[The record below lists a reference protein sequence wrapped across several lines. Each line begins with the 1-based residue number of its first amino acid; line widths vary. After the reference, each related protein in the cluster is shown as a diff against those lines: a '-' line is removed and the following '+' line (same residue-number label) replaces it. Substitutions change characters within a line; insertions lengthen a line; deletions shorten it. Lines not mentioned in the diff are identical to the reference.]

1 MNETRDQRGKYTKKA
16 SALVA
21 LILILSLCT
30 VVRVESAPL
39 LWSPDHILPANSSNR
54 IDQASSIIQT
64 SDGKIWTVWEK
75 EVWDGHAIYYS
86 MSSDYGLTWTSA
98 KNLTNVP
105 NFDINTDPS
114 VVQLSNGT
122 IMVAW
127 SSWRPP
133 PTPPPTV
140 GFNVEA
146 YPSELSIHAGS
157 SANTTIKVTSFN
169 NFSDIVELS
178 YMIFDSDGNI
188 TASFNP
194 THVTPPPNGNANSTM
209 TITVNLIAPLQDYF
223 IQVKGMCP
231 LIGWS
236 DMTTVTVAVT
246 RALALSSDFPSSV
259 YTDDSVTPDANQ
271 NYTLYYKTSN
281 DLGAT
286 WSKEHLVP
294 LTSNL
299 GDNLSPSIVQ
309 AASGTIWLAWTSTRV
324 DPSNSEIFYKTSNG
338 ITWSDDVRLTFNA
351 AVNASTDARPAIA
364 QMQDG
369 RIWVAWH
376 SNRYGEYQE
385 IVYNIYNGTA
395 WAVPLTSAIRLTSNT
410 LEDTSAAILQSQDG
424 VIRVFWSSCDMEL
437 ESSHDIY
444 YVESTNNGVSWSNPP
459 ILFPTDSPE
468 DMYPSVAQSVDSRI
482 WVMRTTN
489 ETGGWDLYFKTSLVH
504 NVAVKKIAPSQVRVY
519 QQEIVNVNVTV
530 ENQGDYSETSIVVSL
545 YANITYLD
553 SKTIALNSR
562 ASTIVAFAWNTFGF
576 ARGNYT
582 MKAEANAVAGEV
594 YMGDNVRTE
603 GDVAVKLLGDVDD
616 NRLVEVRDLWAVG
629 KAYGSILGSPSWNEE
644 ADLNGDNA
652 VNMTDVSSLSGNFGS
667 AG

>member
-1 MNETRDQRGKYTKKA
+1 M
-16 SALVA
+16 A

-39 LWSPDHILPANSSNR
+39 LWSPDHLLPANSSNK

-64 SDGKIWTVWEK
+64 SDGKIWSVWEK

-86 MSSDYGLTWTSA
+86 TSSDYGLTWTSA

-122 IMVAW
+122 IIVAW
-127 SSWRPP
+127 SSLRPP
-133 PTPPPTV
+133 PTPPPSV
-140 GFNVEA
+140 GFTVEA
-146 YPSELSIHAGS
+146 YPSELSIPAGS

-169 NFSDIVELS
+169 NFSDTVDLS
-178 YMIFDSDGNI
+178 YTVFDSDGNI

-194 THVTPPPNGNANSTM
+194 TQVTPPPNGNANSTM
-209 TITVNLIAPLQDYF
+209 TIAVNLIAPLQDYF

-236 DMTTVTVAVT
+236 DVTTVEVAVT
-246 RALALSSDFPSSV
+246 KALALSYDSPSLVS
-259 YTDDSVTPDANQ
+259 TDDSVTPDANQ
-271 NYTLYYKTSN
+271 NFTLYYKTSN

-294 LTSNL
+294 LTSNM
-299 GDNLSPSIVQ
+299 GDNLSPSIMQ
-309 AASGTIWLAWTSTRV
+309 GANGTIWLTWTSTRV
-324 DPSNSEIFYKTSNG
+324 DPSNSEIFYKTTSNG
-338 ITWSDDVRLTFNA
+338 ITWSDDIRLTFNGA
-351 AVNASTDARPAIA
+351 LNASTDARPAIA

-376 SNRYGEYQE
+376 SNRYNEYQE
-385 IVYNIYNGTA
+385 IVYKIYDGVA
-395 WAVPLTSAIRLTSNT
+395 WGGETRLTYNL

-424 VIRVFWSSCDMEL
+424 VIRVFWSSCDMQL
-437 ESSHDIY
+437 GSAHDIY
-444 YVESTNNGVSWSNPP
+444 YVESTNNGASWTNPP

-468 DMYPSVAQSVDSRI
+468 DMYPSVTQSVDSRI

-489 ETGGWDLYFKTSLVH
+489 LTGGWDLYFKTSLVH
-504 NVAVKKIAPSQVRVY
+504 NVAVKRIVPSQVRVY
-519 QQEIVNVNVTV
+519 QQEIVDVNVTV

-545 YANITYLD
+545 YANTTYLD
-553 SKTIALNSR
+553 SETIALNAR
-562 ASTIVAFAWNTFGF
+562 ASAIVAFAWNTYGF

-582 MKAEANAVAGEV
+582 LRAEANAVVGEV
-594 YMGDNVRTE
+594 YVGDNVRTE
-603 GDVAVKLLGDVDD
+603 GEVAVKLLGDVDS
-616 NRLVEVRDLWAVG
+616 NCLVEVRDLWAMG
-629 KAYGSILGSPSWNEE
+629 KAYGSIPSSPSWNEE

>member
-39 LWSPDHILPANSSNR
+39 LWSPDHILPANSVG

-64 SDGKIWTVWEK
+64 SDGRIWAVWEK
-75 EVWDGHAIYYS
+75 GVWEGHAIFYS
-86 MSSDYGLTWTSA
+86 TSSDYGLTWTPA

-105 NFDINTDPS
+105 NFEINTDPS
-114 VVQLSNGT
+114 VIQLSNGT
-122 IMVAW
+122 IMVVY
-127 SSWRPP
+127 SSWRPL
-133 PTPPPTV
+133 PTPPPAI

-146 YPSELSIHAGS
+146 YPSYLSIPAGS
-157 SANTTIKVTSFN
+157 SANSTIKVTSFN
-169 NFSDIVELS
+169 SFNESVDLS
-178 YMIFDSDGNI
+178 YSVFDSDGNI
-188 TASFNP
+188 TASFTP
-194 THVTPPPNGNANSTM
+194 TQVTPPPNGHANSTM
-209 TITVNLIAPLQDYF
+209 TVSVHLNATTLQDYF
-223 IQVKGMCP
+223 IQVKGMCT
-231 LIGWS
+231 LLGWS
-236 DMTTVTVAVT
+236 DATTVRVRVT
-246 RALALSSDFPSSV
+246 HALGPSSSSPSSV
-259 YTDDSVTPDANQ
+259 SASDLSPDSNQ

-281 DLGAT
+281 NLGAT
-286 WSKEHLVP
+286 WSKENLVP
-294 LTSNL
+294 LTSNV
-299 GDNLSPSIVQ
+299 GENLSPSMMQ
-309 AASGTIWLAWTSTRV
+309 AANGTIWLAWTSTRI
-324 DPSNSEIFYKTSNG
+324 DPSNSEIFYKTTSNG
-338 ITWSDDVRLTFNA
+338 ITWSDDIRLTFNA

-395 WAVPLTSAIRLTSNT
+395 WAVPLTSATRLTSNT
-410 LEDTSAAILQSQDG
+410 LEDTSATILQSQDE
-424 VIRVFWSSCDMEL
+424 VIRVFWSSCDMQL
-437 ESSHDIY
+437 ESAHDIY
-444 YVESTNNGVSWSNPP
+444 YVESTNNGLSWTNPP
-459 ILFPTDSPE
+459 ILFPTDTPE

-489 ETGGWDLYFKTSLVH
+489 KTGGWDLYFKTSLIH

-530 ENQGDYSETSIVVSL
+530 ENQGDYDEPTIIVRL
-545 YANITYLD
+545 YANTTFLD
-553 SKTIALNSR
+553 SRTIALNTR
-562 ASTIVAFAWNTFGF
+562 TSTIVAFAWNTFGF

-582 MKAEANAVAGEV
+582 MKAEVYAVAGEV
-594 YMGDNVRTE
+594 YVGDNVRTE

-616 NRLVEVRDLWAVG
+616 NGLVEVRDLWAVG
-629 KAYGSILGSPSWNEE
+629 KAYGSIPGNPSWNEE